1 MLKSKFKLIF
11 LTLTP
16 MKSDAIITCNFIDA
30 AFRKEKV
37 LPNFPQTH
45 HLICRIGKVALQMM
59 PKFLIEQMLM
69 ILMETNI
76 ERKMGLGL
84 VEFEIAA

>member
-1 MLKSKFKLIF
+1 
-11 LTLTP
+11 
-16 MKSDAIITCNFIDA
+16 
-30 AFRKEKV
+30 
-37 LPNFPQTH
+37 
-45 HLICRIGKVALQMM
+45 MM

-84 VEFEIAA
+84 VEFEIAAWQPGINMHEALETQVCVCVCMCMLLKLKGINLEGSLGGSVG